1 MDKREVLEKLRRFSE
16 IVVEKYNPLK
26 IVLFGSYA
34 KGTNKEESDI
44 DVAVIVE
51 KIDGSFLEKEA

>member
-26 IVLFGSYA
+26 THHGQKMMTPPSSIA
-34 KGTNKEESDI
+34 ITTQ
-44 DVAVIVE
+44 
-51 KIDGSFLEKEA
+51 